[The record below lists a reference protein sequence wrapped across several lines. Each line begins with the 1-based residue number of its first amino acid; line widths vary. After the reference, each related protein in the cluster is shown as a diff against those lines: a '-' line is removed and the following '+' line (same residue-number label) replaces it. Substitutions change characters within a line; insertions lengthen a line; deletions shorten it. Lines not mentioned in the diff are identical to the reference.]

1 MDPELASPTAAV
13 LVVGTELT
21 SGLRPDTNGPNVA
34 RALEDA
40 GYDVR
45 SVTALPDDADAIA
58 SFLTRALPGHR
69 LIVVTGGLGPTHDD
83 VTREAAARALG
94 RTLTCDEGVLRSLGP
109 AVARHGCAEAGARVL
124 RQAEIIDGARILM
137 PTLGTAPGQVLEH
150 EHGTLALLPGPPHE
164 MGPMLGV
171 LLDDRPGHA
180 SPRILRTIGHP
191 ESDIQLLVEGALA
204 GSSGIAFTIL
214 ASPGLVDV
222 ILRDGG
228 AGETALDAA
237 ARAAAVALGDACY
250 STDGSTLAEAIM
262 DAAERLGLRICTAE
276 SCTGGM
282 VASALTD
289 VAGSSAA
296 FAGGVVAYADAVKST
311 VLGVS
316 SATLEAHG
324 AVSAETAIA
333 MAEGARMRLG
343 ADIAVAITG
352 IAGPTGGSAAKP
364 VGTVWLAIATPADTH
379 AERRMLPGDRDGV
392 RIRATVAA
400 LGLLLRAVRPAAG
413 PGVDV

>member
-1 MDPELASPTAAV
+1 MDPEPASPTAAV

-21 SGLRPDTNGPNVA
+21 SGLHSDTNGPEVA
-34 RALEDA
+34 RTLEDA

-45 SVTALPDDADAIA
+45 SVTALPDDADAIT
-58 SFLTRALPGHR
+58 SFLTRALPRHR

-94 RTLTCDEGVLRSLGP
+94 RTLTCDEGLLQSLGP
-109 AVARHGCAEAGARVL
+109 AVARHGSAEAGARVL
-124 RQAEIIDGARILM
+124 RQAEIIDGARILT

-164 MGPMLGV
+164 MRPMLRM
-171 LLDDRPGHA
+171 LLGDRSIHA

-214 ASPGLVDV
+214 ASAGLVDV

-228 AGETALDAA
+228 AGETALDTAAHAA
-237 ARAAAVALGDACY
+237 AAELGDACY
-250 STDGSTLAEAIM
+250 STDGSTLAETIVR
-262 DAAERLGLRICTAE
+262 AAARRGLRLGTAE

-289 VAGSSAA
+289 VSGSSAA
-296 FAGGVVAYADAVKST
+296 FAGGVVAYADAVKSAI
-311 VLGVS
+311 LGVS

-333 MAEGARMRLG
+333 MAEGARTCLG
-343 ADIAVAITG
+343 ADIAVATTG
-352 IAGPTGGSAAKP
+352 IAGPTGGSPAKP
-364 VGTVWLAIATPADTH
+364 VGTVWFAIATPAETH
-379 AERRMLPGDRDGV
+379 AECRMLPGDRDGV
-392 RIRATVAA
+392 RTRATVAA
-400 LGLLLRAVRPAAG
+400 LGLLLRALRTPAGSGDDA
-413 PGVDV
+413 